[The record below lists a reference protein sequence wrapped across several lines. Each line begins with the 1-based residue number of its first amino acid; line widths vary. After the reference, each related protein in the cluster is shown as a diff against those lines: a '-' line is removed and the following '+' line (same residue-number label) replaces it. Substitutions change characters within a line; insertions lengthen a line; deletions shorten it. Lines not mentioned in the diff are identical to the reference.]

1 MKKLIT
7 VLYTALAASV
17 LCATPLSL
25 HWSPKTMPSVAVNSA
40 EARLGR
46 PLTPMSVA
54 GVNRRVHRRAY
65 RHSYYGNPYAY

>member
-1 MKKLIT
+1 MKKLGLLG
-7 VLYTALAASV
+7 VSVGAAL

-25 HWSPKTMPSVAVNSA
+25 HWSQGKNPSLSFDSA

-65 RHSYYGNPYAY
+65 YGAHVYHPYRY